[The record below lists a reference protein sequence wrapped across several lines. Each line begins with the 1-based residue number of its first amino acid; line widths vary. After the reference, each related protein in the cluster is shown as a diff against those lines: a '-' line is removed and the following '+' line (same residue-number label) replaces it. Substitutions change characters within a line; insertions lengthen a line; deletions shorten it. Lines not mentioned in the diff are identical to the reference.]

1 MLSKAEWKVCGTDAK
16 NIVSL
21 GSAGFIMQLT
31 NSVVTICCNSVL
43 SGIGGDV
50 YISVMTIVSSIRQMV
65 ETPIYAMNEGSSP
78 ILSYNYGAQRPKR
91 VRKAIRVMTCMIL
104 IYTAIMWSVIIFAPE
119 FLIGIFSSDKE
130 LLVDAVEALKLYFA
144 AFIFMDLQ
152 YRQTVFKSLNKKKQ
166 AIFFRYLEKYL

>member
-1 MLSKAEWKVCGTDAK
+1 MQRLFHRLYQQHMYFIFKKKIGDKSSNALKAEWKVCGTDAK

-65 ETPIYAMNEGSSP
+65 ETP
-78 ILSYNYGAQRPKR
+78 
-91 VRKAIRVMTCMIL
+91 
-104 IYTAIMWSVIIFAPE
+104 
-119 FLIGIFSSDKE
+119 
-130 LLVDAVEALKLYFA
+130 
-144 AFIFMDLQ
+144 
-152 YRQTVFKSLNKKKQ
+152 
-166 AIFFRYLEKYL
+166 